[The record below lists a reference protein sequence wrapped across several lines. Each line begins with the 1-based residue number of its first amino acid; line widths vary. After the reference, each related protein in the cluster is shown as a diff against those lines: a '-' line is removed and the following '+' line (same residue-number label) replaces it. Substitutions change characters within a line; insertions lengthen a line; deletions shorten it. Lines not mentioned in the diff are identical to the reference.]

1 MARHHV
7 VIQTHADNFVVAY
20 HSGYVAVTECGNKQA
35 AQREADRLNA
45 LEKAKAATPPAPP
58 RRIPEL

>member
-7 VIQTHADNFVVAY
+7 VIQTHTDNFVVAY
-20 HSGYVAVTECGNKQA
+20 HSGYVAVTECGTKEA
-35 AQREADRLNA
+35 AQREAARLNE

-58 RRIPEL
+58 RRIPDL